1 MATTAAGAVL
11 GLFNDADKVADAIDN
26 LKESG
31 FESATIKTYTDTPY
45 PEGAFGDEPEHHRL
59 YVFPFMGGLCGFSVA
74 LLITIGTQM
83 AYPLITGGKPVLAIP
98 PMIHVIYEG
107 TMLGAILF
115 TVLGILFESRLPN
128 FSAAPYDPRISE
140 GYIGLLVSKVEG
152 RADAAANTMRKAG
165 AVDIVNQSPSQ
176 RR

>member
-11 GLFNDADKVADAIDN
+11 GLFNDPTKVADAIDS
-26 LKESG
+26 LRQSG
-31 FESATIKTYTDTPY
+31 FDGAAIKTYTDTPY

-59 YVFPFMGGLCGFSVA
+59 YVFPFMGALCGFSVA
-74 LLITIGTQM
+74 LLVTIGTQM
-83 AYPLITGGKPVLAIP
+83 AYPLITGGKPVLSVP
-98 PMIHVIYEG
+98 PMVHVLYEG

-128 FSAAPYDPRISE
+128 FTGAPYDPRVSE

-152 RADAAANTMRKAG
+152 RADAAANAMRNAG
-165 AVDIVNQSPSQ
+165 AVDIVTPPPGQ